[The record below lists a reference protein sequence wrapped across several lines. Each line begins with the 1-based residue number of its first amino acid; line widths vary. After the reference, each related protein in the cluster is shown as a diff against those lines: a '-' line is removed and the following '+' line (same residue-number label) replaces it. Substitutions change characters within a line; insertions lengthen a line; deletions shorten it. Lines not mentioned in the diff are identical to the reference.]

1 MQPLSR
7 EVMKHEVDDAPGI
20 ECLGFGHV
28 AAIHGLLRAGLPGL
42 RSPRVSTHQMAP
54 SPHRRAQL
62 ETVTCQAVLILNAG
76 SKPWPPGPPRALA
89 ISSPGW
95 AELEAM
101 RRMSRSLTS
110 RPRLTSGDRPAANR
124 ERVLAAEAVE
134 PNQGRDTVLGSSWRS
149 QELDGAADPV
159 EPF

>member
-54 SPHRRAQL
+54 SPHRRSQL
-62 ETVTCQAVLILNAG
+62 ERDNCQYELFLNAG
-76 SKPWPPGPPRALA
+76 SKTWPPGPPRSFA
-89 ISSPGW
+89 ISSTGGVG
-95 AELEAM
+95 LE
-101 RRMSRSLTS
+101 
-110 RPRLTSGDRPAANR
+110 
-124 ERVLAAEAVE
+124 V
-134 PNQGRDTVLGSSWRS
+134 
-149 QELDGAADPV
+149 
-159 EPF
+159 